1 MAQTTNHPS
10 KSDNAVNR
18 PVHTIRYGALRAA
31 IWKRELDLGNNS
43 RPMYSVTFTRSYK
56 DGNDWKDSS
65 SFGPDDLLTL
75 AKIADDAHTFIHQN
89 RLKDAANERQRP
101 QDAQESA
108 TPARA

>member
-1 MAQTTNHPS
+1 MSQTTNQPS
-10 KSDNAVNR
+10 KSDKVANL

-89 RLKDAANERQRP
+89 RLKDAATERQRP
-101 QDAQESA
+101 QDGQESA
-108 TPARA
+108 TPSRA

>member
-1 MAQTTNHPS
+1 MPQASNQPR
-10 KSDNAVNR
+10 KSDKSSNP

-31 IWKRELDLGNNS
+31 IWKREVDLGNSS

-75 AKIADDAHTFIHQN
+75 AKIADEAHTFIHQN
-89 RLKDAANERQRP
+89 RSS
-101 QDAQESA
+101 SA
-108 TPARA
+108 HGEEAENH

>member
-1 MAQTTNHPS
+1 MPQTTNEPS
-10 KSDNAVNR
+10 KSENVVNR

-31 IWKRELDLGNNS
+31 IWKREVDLGNNS
-43 RPMYSVTFTRSYK
+43 RPMYSVTLTRSYK

-89 RLKDAANERQRP
+89 RLKDAATERQRS

-108 TPARA
+108 TPART